1 MSKLKDA
8 MQEQLNRMTEEEQSN
23 PQSNTEIKNILEA
36 FVSLINA
43 YLQRV
48 GSSDEESG
56 KKWPR
61 VSDTFGS
68 LG

>member
-1 MSKLKDA
+1 MPKLKDA
-8 MQEQLNRMTEEEQSN
+8 IQEQINRMTEEEQSN
-23 PQSNTEIKNILEA
+23 PQSNAEIKNLLEA

-43 YLQRV
+43 YLQRI
-48 GSSDEESG
+48 GSSDDEPG